1 MNKQVSPA
9 VRSRAIAAAR
19 GLVPFDLLIT
29 GGTVVDVAMGRLRSA
44 DVGIVGE
51 LIASVHTPGRWT
63 DCGYRIDAG
72 GRYIAPGFMDLHVH
86 FESSMLTPERYAEA
100 VVPRG
105 TTTVFGDPHELAN
118 VSGLDGMTYAI
129 EASRGT
135 SLRYVF
141 QAPSCVPPA
150 PGLELSGADFL
161 GPEIGEMLTWRDV
174 AGVAEVMDMR
184 GVLERNPRMV
194 DVVAAG
200 LDSGALVSGHAWGLS
215 GSELQG
221 YAAAGITSDHEISSA
236 SDAIEKM
243 EAGLTVEL
251 RGAVPHVV
259 EPLAGYL
266 AEMPG
271 VPPNLVICTDDVFA
285 HELIEVG
292 GIDELL
298 RQLIRGGLDPIQ
310 ALRTATLN
318 GAYRLRRS
326 DLGLVAPGRL
336 ADLVVLSDLAN
347 VAVEEVIAEGVW
359 VASKG
364 KMLRPAE
371 LSDVS
376 VPTDT
381 VKVPP
386 LRTDAFRIPV
396 PGVSRGRAVMRV
408 VGGVRTRH
416 WDEVEVDVVDGFA
429 ELPPGHVMMA
439 SVHRHGRAEPLPVCG
454 MLSGWG
460 DWHGA
465 VATTVSHDTH
475 NLVVFG
481 REPEDL
487 AAAANALIESGGGMA
502 VARQGRVVAR
512 LDLPVAGL
520 LSDRPLEELAANQK
534 RLQEAAYSV
543 GSFDVEQYSRPI
555 FQVLAA
561 SLACNPGPCVTDV
574 GLVDGTAGELVDPVV
589 AVL

>member
-1 MNKQVSPA
+1 MNKPISPET
-9 VRSRAIAAAR
+9 RTRAIAAAR
-19 GLVPFDLLIT
+19 GLVPFDTLIT
-29 GGTVVDVAMGRLRSA
+29 GGTVVDVALGRLRPA

-51 LIASVHTPGRWT
+51 MIASVHSPGRWT
-63 DCGYRIDAG
+63 ACNARLDAT
-72 GRYIAPGFMDLHVH
+72 GRFIAPGFMDLHVH

-118 VSGLDGMTYAI
+118 VSGLTGMTYAI
-129 EASRGT
+129 DASRKT
-135 SLRYVF
+135 PLRYVF

-161 GPEIGEMLTWRDV
+161 GPEIGEMLSWTDV
-174 AGVAEVMDMR
+174 VGVAEVMDMR
-184 GVLERNPRMV
+184 GVLERSPRMV

-200 LDSGALVSGHAWGLS
+200 LESGSIVSGHAWGLK

-221 YAAAGITSDHEISSA
+221 YLAAGITSDHEISSA
-236 SDAIEKM
+236 GDAIEKM

-251 RGAVPHVV
+251 RGAVPDVV
-259 EPLAGYL
+259 EPLAGFL
-266 AEMPG
+266 AECPG

-285 HELIEVG
+285 HELVEVG
-292 GIDELL
+292 GVDELL
-298 RQLIRGGLDPIQ
+298 RTLIRGGLDPIQ

-326 DLGLVAPGRL
+326 DLGLVASGRL
-336 ADLVVLSDLAN
+336 ADLVVMSDLSM
-347 VAVEEVIAEGVW
+347 VQVDDVFMEGDW
-359 VASKG
+359 VASGG
-364 KMLRPAE
+364 KLTRPTV
-371 LSDVS
+371 LSDAAA
-376 VPTDT
+376 
-381 VKVPP
+381 P
-386 LRTDAFRIPV
+386 LRTVHVPRLSAEAFRIPV
-396 PGVSRGRAVMRV
+396 PGVTNGRALMRV
-408 VGGVRTRH
+408 VGGVRNRY
-416 WDEVEVDVVDGFA
+416 WEQAEVDVVDGFA
-429 ELPPGHVMMA
+429 EPPPGHVMMA
-439 SVHRHGRAEPLPVCG
+439 SVHRHGRADPVPVCG
-454 MLSGWG
+454 VLSGWG

-481 REPEDL
+481 RGGDNM

-502 VARQGRVVAR
+502 VARQGKVVAR

-520 LSDRPLEELAANQK
+520 LSDRPVDELAEEQK
-534 RLQEAAYSV
+534 KLQKAAFQTGTFSRENYA
-543 GSFDVEQYSRPI
+543 RPI

-574 GLVDGTAGELVDPVV
+574 GLVDGTAGEVVDPLI

>member
-1 MNKQVSPA
+1 MNKPISPET
-9 VRSRAIAAAR
+9 RSRAIAAAR
-19 GLVPFDLLIT
+19 GLVPFDTLIT
-29 GGTVVDVAMGRLRSA
+29 GGTVVDVALGRLRPA

-51 LIASVHTPGRWT
+51 MIASVHIPGRWT
-63 DCGYRIDAG
+63 ASNARLDAT
-72 GRYIAPGFMDLHVH
+72 GRFIAPGFMDLHVH

-118 VSGLDGMTYAI
+118 VSGLNGVTYAI
-129 EASRGT
+129 EASRNT
-135 SLRYVF
+135 PLRYVF

-161 GPEIGEMLTWRDV
+161 GPDIGEMLSWADV
-174 AGVAEVMDMR
+174 TGVAEVMDMR
-184 GVLERNPRMV
+184 GVLERSPRMV

-200 LDSGALVSGHAWGLS
+200 LESGSIVSGHAWRLT
-215 GSELQG
+215 GSDLQG
-221 YAAAGITSDHEISSA
+221 YLAAGITSDHEISSA
-236 SDAIEKM
+236 GDAIEKM

-251 RGAVPHVV
+251 RGAVPGVV
-259 EPLAGYL
+259 EPLAGFL
-266 AEMPG
+266 SECPG

-285 HELIEVG
+285 QELIETG
-292 GIDELL
+292 GVDELIRSL
-298 RQLIRGGLDPIQ
+298 VRGGLDPIQ

-336 ADLVVLSDLAN
+336 ADLVVMSDLPT
-347 VAVEEVIAEGVW
+347 VQVEDVFVEGDW

-364 KMLRPAE
+364 KLNKPTVLSEAAAPLR
-371 LSDVS
+371 
-376 VPTDT
+376 T
-381 VKVPP
+381 VHVPP
-386 LRTDAFRIPV
+386 LNADAFRIRV
-396 PGVSRGRAVMRV
+396 PGLTNGRALLRV
-408 VGGVRTRH
+408 VGGVRNRY
-416 WDEVEVDVVDGFA
+416 WQEAEVDVIDGFA
-429 ELPPGHVMMA
+429 EPPAGHVMMA
-439 SVHRHGRAEPLPVCG
+439 SVHRHGRAKPVPVCG
-454 MLSGWG
+454 VLSGWG
-460 DWHGA
+460 DWQGA

-481 REPEDL
+481 RGGENM
-487 AAAANALIESGGGMA
+487 AAAANALIRSGGGMA

-520 LSDRPLEELAANQK
+520 LSDRPVDELA
-534 RLQEAAYSV
+534 
-543 GSFDVEQYSRPI
+543 VEQKKLQKAAFEVGTFSRENYARPI

-561 SLACNPGPCVTDV
+561 SLACNPGPCITDV
-574 GLVDGTAGELVDPVV
+574 GLVDGTVGEVVDPLV